1 MARRTTKKRMTLSEH
16 LALRAQAA
24 EESQAREEARL
35 HTIQSLKELDAQ
47 VVCTCPACVKL
58 RQMKARSSE

>member
-1 MARRTTKKRMTLSEH
+1 MARKDGKKRMTLSEH

-24 EESQAREEARL
+24 EEARAQEEARL
-35 HTIQSLKELDAQ
+35 HSIQNLRKLDAQ

-58 RQMKARSSE
+58 RQMSGKSRG